1 MSDTPEKGWKSSLTE
16 NVWVAVIIPLLTIVV
31 SFALSEMQSAP
42 SIGWKGVVCAIIL
55 VLGLYGIVVWWVR
68 RPLIGMLEELKS
80 DLVLKHIQ
88 TQQGWLLDAAQL
100 VSYERN
106 VKAKEIWLITS
117 DLLDDS
123 QGGPFMK
130 VVSRNLQ
137 KNIRYVYFYS
147 NTPEN
152 KARADAIRT
161 TQKSDLLKYVVL
173 PDSFFFLVPKL
184 DIVIYNPRG
193 EGGLSQSAFM
203 GIPVPGESN
212 HYHAAVS
219 LDFIHKIVGTLL
231 ESEAYKKQIGN

>member
-1 MSDTPEKGWKSSLTE
+1 MSDTPEKGWKSVLTE

-31 SFALSEMQSAP
+31 SFALSEIQSAP
-42 SIGWKGVVCAIIL
+42 SIGWRGVVCAIIL

-80 DLVLKHIQ
+80 DLVLKHFE
-88 TQQGWLLDAAQL
+88 TQRSWLLDTTQLAA
-100 VSYERN
+100 YERN

-130 VVSRNLQ
+130 VVTRNLQ
-137 KNIRYVYFYS
+137 KGIRHVYFFPD
-147 NTPEN
+147 TPEN
-152 KARADAIRT
+152 KARADAIRAA
-161 TQKSDLLKYVVL
+161 QKSDLLTFVLL

-184 DIVIYNPRG
+184 DIAIYNPRG
-193 EGGLSQSAFM
+193 EGGLPQSAFM
-203 GIPVPGESN
+203 GIPVPGESD

-219 LDFIHKIVGTLL
+219 LDFIHRIVGTLL
-231 ESEAYKKQIGN
+231 EAYKKQVGN